1 MLILT
6 KSVLAVMISFL
17 LSVCFGAFFVP
28 FLKNR
33 NASQRLSIYLKE
45 KHKKKIG
52 TPTMGGFIFIIPSFI
67 TLFILLVMGK
77 IKISYNLLILVFTII
92 GYTFIGFIDDYLIIK
107 RNNNKGL
114 TERQKLF
121 LQIFVATIFFYLFMK
136 AGNEPLLWIHSL
148 SIKYDIGWLYGLFI
162 LFVLVASSNAVNL
175 TDGLDGLAGGLS
187 LIAYLTFGVISWM
200 AGWLEGYEEIAKAE
214 KMAKEIGGYK
224 HYTIDAKEEFAN
236 EYIARGIKANAEYE
250 GYPLSTA
257 LARPLIAQKIIDIAK
272 KEGATAIAHGCTG
285 KGNDQ
290 FRFEAVILAMSDLD
304 IIAPIRELNLTRTEE
319 QAYAAE
325 NGIKLNSDKI
335 YSIDENI
342 WGRSIEGDILEDPAN
357 EPPEEIYAW
366 TASAE
371 DALDTPQKVSI
382 EFEEGIPVAINGEM
396 MPLIDIIKEANKIA
410 GENGIGRVDTIE
422 NRMIGL
428 KSRETYEVPG
438 AKLLIAAHQALEELV
453 LTTDELRF
461 AEYMS
466 TLYADLV
473 YRALWQEPLREDI
486 DQAIDHMQRRVS
498 GEVTMKLFKG
508 SIAPLTRESP
518 FSLHS
523 IEQITF
529 EDKETDQREVEGMI
543 KYHGLQAANY
553 QKLNR

>member
-1 MLILT
+1 MGARRQHRRIRLGNVQQPRAAPRPQAAAHGPRIGQ
-6 KSVLAVMISFL
+6 VAARFAGQGPDDRGPAAVPERARPGEGRR
-17 LSVCFGAFFVP
+17 GAGPRPQVV
-28 FLKNR
+28 R
-33 NASQRLSIYLKE
+33 QAR
-45 KHKKKIG
+45 
-52 TPTMGGFIFIIPSFI
+52 IPQ
-67 TLFILLVMGK
+67 G
-77 IKISYNLLILVFTII
+77 
-92 GYTFIGFIDDYLIIK
+92 
-107 RNNNKGL
+107 
-114 TERQKLF
+114 ERRP
-121 LQIFVATIFFYLFMK
+121 AR
-136 AGNEPLLWIHSL
+136 
-148 SIKYDIGWLYGLFI
+148 
-162 LFVLVASSNAVNL
+162 
-175 TDGLDGLAGGLS
+175 DGQGD
-187 LIAYLTFGVISWM
+187 
-200 AGWLEGYEEIAKAE
+200 EEIAKAE